1 MPRCLSRPVRRR
13 GWTRSALP
21 GLSLRLSL
29 RLSLSMLLSL
39 SLGLLIALAMSGP
52 SMARSDP
59 SPVEPSAPS
68 ALSSLAALSGRPGGS
83 DFAHYTLALT
93 WHPGFCSTRR
103 QPPRECRD
111 ASLSLGTADGFV
123 LHGLWPSLP
132 ARFAEQGVVRQEW
145 WRQGCFIESP
155 RASGSFCRAHPPFH
169 LPKALDQ
176 SLDRAMPGRASCLD
190 RYQYAK
196 HAACLALPVDDYF
209 TAAVALRETVNASV
223 FGGFVNQHRGGE
235 VARNAL
241 ITVFE
246 AAFGEGSGRALRLE
260 CGGRGNR
267 VLTEVRIGIAA
278 ERLAAFPAADSMVSL
293 GRGRCAP
300 RVRVMAGDQ

>member
-1 MPRCLSRPVRRR
+1 MPGCPSWPFRRSDWSRYAMPGRLLKSWRSRR
-13 GWTRSALP
+13 S
-21 GLSLRLSL
+21 SSRLG
-29 RLSLSMLLSL
+29 L
-39 SLGLLIALAMSGP
+39 SLGLVMALVVSGPAMARESSALA
-52 SMARSDP
+52 
-59 SPVEPSAPS
+59 SP
-68 ALSSLAALSGRPGGS
+68 SSLAVLSDSADGA

-111 ASLSLGTADGFV
+111 ASLSRGAADGFV

-132 ARFAEQGVVRQEW
+132 ARFAKDGVVRQAW

-190 RYQYAK
+190 RYEYAK
-196 HAACLALPVDDYF
+196 HAACLALPADDYF
-209 TAAVALRETVNASV
+209 AAAVALREAVNASA
-223 FGGFVNQHRGGE
+223 FGDFVNRHRGGE

-241 ITVFE
+241 ITAFE
-246 AAFGEGSGRALRLE
+246 AAFGEGAGRALRLE

-267 VLTEVRIGIAA
+267 VLKEVRIGIAA
-278 ERLAAFPAADSMVSL
+278 ERLSAFPAASSLVAL
-293 GRGRCAP
+293 GRGRCAT
-300 RVRVMAGDQ
+300 RVRVMAGAP

>member
-1 MPRCLSRPVRRR
+1 MPRCSSWPVRRR
-13 GWTRSALP
+13 GWTGSALP
-21 GLSLRLSL
+21 GRSSKRWRS
-29 RLSLSMLLSL
+29 RSLSSWLSL
-39 SLGLLIALAMSGP
+39 SLGLAMALALSGP
-52 SMARSDP
+52 AMARSGAEP
-59 SPVEPSAPS
+59 AAPSAPS
-68 ALSSLAALSGRPGGS
+68 ALAALAALSGRSDGS
-83 DFAHYTLALT
+83 GFAHYTLALT

-111 ASLSLGTADGFV
+111 ASLSRGAADGFV

-132 ARFAEQGVVRQEW
+132 ARFAKQGVVRQEW

-169 LPKALDQ
+169 LPTSLDQ

-209 TAAVALRETVNASV
+209 AAAVALRDTVNASA
-223 FGGFVNQHRGGE
+223 FGDFVNQHRGGE

-246 AAFGEGSGRALRLE
+246 AVFGEDTGRALRLE

-267 VLTEVRIGIAA
+267 VLTEIRIGIDA
-278 ERLAAFPAADSMVSL
+278 ERLAAFPDAPSLVAL
-293 GRGRCAP
+293 GRGRCAS
-300 RVRVMAGDQ
+300 RVRVMAGTP